1 MDCYLLFFK
10 LLVSADQRN
19 NDDNDAV
26 FSRVYRLFR
35 ITRER

>member
-19 NDDNDAV
+19 NDAV

>member
-19 NDDNDAV
+19 NGGV
-26 FSRVYRLFR
+26 FSWVYRMFR